1 MKKLLVV
8 AILALGATSFAQEKM
23 EKRNADITPQERKE
37 IQEKR
42 IDLQTTKLK
51 AELDL
56 TDDQVAK
63 LKDMYA
69 RQHQGRLDMQQKM
82 MEIRKTG
89 QKPTEEQRLNM
100 KNDRDAFKEK
110 FDNEFKS
117 ILTADQFAKW
127 EKNNKERQDRMRKN
141 GPDLEGMPFERKK

>member
-42 IDLQTTKLK
+42 GDFQATKLK

-56 TDDQVAK
+56 KDDQVAK

-69 RQHQGRLDMQQKM
+69 RQYQGRLDMQQKM
-82 MEIRKTG
+82 LEIRKTG

-100 KNDRDAFKEK
+100 KNERDAFKEK
-110 FDNEFKS
+110 FDAEFKS

-127 EKNNKERQDRMRKN
+127 ESKNKERQDRMRKN
-141 GPDLEGMPFERKK
+141 GPDLEGMPLERKK

>member
-42 IDLQTTKLK
+42 IDLQATKLK

-127 EKNNKERQDRMRKN
+127 EKNTKERQDRMRKN